1 MPDPVE
7 QQRLQKY
14 LSALGVGSRRKI
26 EQWIVQ
32 GKISVDGKIA
42 RPGDRVASGCRI
54 SIDGKPLRAHY
65 DRNRQNPQQLL
76 LYNKPEGEICT
87 RSDPGNRPTVF
98 RNLPAIKGQRWVAVG
113 RLDINTRGIM
123 LFTNDGGLANHLM
136 HPGLGLE
143 REYLCRIFG
152 EVTGSGIEKLKSGI
166 KIDGAL
172 TRFDRIHAL
181 NRQAGEPSNSWYS
194 VTITSGKYRAVRRM
208 WEAIGCRVNRL
219 NRIRY
224 GAVAL
229 PRGLKPG
236 SFLKLSPEAIALVSG
251 NQDKGRIFTPKVPKK
266 RGFKVR

>member
-7 QQRLQKY
+7 RQRLQKY
-14 LSALGVGSRRKI
+14 LAALGVGSRRKI

-32 GKISVDGKIA
+32 EKISVDGKIA
-42 RPGDRVASGCRI
+42 RPGDRVAVGCRI
-54 SIDGKPLRAHY
+54 SIDGKPLRIHY
-65 DRNRQNPQQLL
+65 DRNRKNPQQLL

-166 KIDGAL
+166 KIDGIL
-172 TRFDRIHAL
+172 TRFDRIYAL
-181 NRQAGEPSNSWYS
+181 NKQSGDHSNSWYS

-224 GAVAL
+224 GAIAL

-236 SFLKLSPEAIALVSG
+236 SFLKLPPEAITLVSS
-251 NQDKGRIFTPKVPKK
+251 NQESGRIFTPKVPKK
-266 RGFKVR
+266 RGARGR

>member
-1 MPDPVE
+1 MLDPVE

-54 SIDGKPLRAHY
+54 SIDGKPLRTHY
-65 DRNRQNPQQLL
+65 DRNRQNQQQLL

-87 RSDPGNRPTVF
+87 RSDPSSRPTVF

-136 HPGLGLE
+136 HPRLGLE

-166 KIDGAL
+166 KIDGTL
-172 TRFDRIHAL
+172 TRFDRVHAL
-181 NRQAGEPSNSWYS
+181 NRQAGEQSNSWYS

-236 SFLKLSPEAIALVSG
+236 NWIKLPPETIALVSG

-266 RGFKVR
+266 RKL

>member
-1 MPDPVE
+1 MPEPVG

-14 LSALGVGSRRKI
+14 LAALGVGSRRKI
-26 EQWIVQ
+26 EQWMVQ

-42 RPGDRVASGCRI
+42 RPGDRVVSGCRI
-54 SIDGKPLRAHY
+54 SIDGKPLRGRH
-65 DRNRQNPQQLL
+65 DRNRRTSQQLL

-87 RSDPGNRPTVF
+87 RSDPDNRPTVF

-113 RLDINTRGIM
+113 RLDINTRGIL
-123 LFTNDGGLANHLM
+123 LFTNDGELANHLM
-136 HPGLGLE
+136 HPSLGLE

-152 EVTGSGIEKLKSGI
+152 EVNQSGIEKLKSGI
-166 KIDGAL
+166 KIDGIL
-172 TRFDRIHAL
+172 TRFDRVHAL

-219 NRIRY
+219 NRVRY
-224 GAVAL
+224 GAIAL

-236 SFLKLSPEAIALVSG
+236 SFLKLPPEVIALVSA
-251 NQDKGRIFTPKVPKK
+251 NQEKGRIFTPKVTGK
-266 RGFKVR
+266 RGFRGR